1 MESLTTTPA
10 MDSILIV
17 DDVPENLRLLSRMLE
32 CHGYRV
38 RRSISGKLA
47 LQAARLEPPNL
58 ILLDIN
64 MPEMDGYEV
73 CYQLK
78 NHEST
83 ADVPVIFISALD
95 QMGHKLQAFDLG
107 AVDYITKPFQE
118 QEVLARVRA
127 QLTIQQQRQL
137 LIQHNQKL
145 ERSQRETE
153 LLLTTIQSASRT
165 DDIDTALREI
175 LRQVSMA
182 IQWDYAEAWMKSTS
196 DDGLELRQTYC
207 RTKMW
212 ANFCRFSHCS
222 IHDADQFASV
232 LIGRVWTTHKA
243 EWQVVQPNDLDPI
256 RKELATEANL
266 RTVFAVPVVQDEQ
279 AIAVLSFYSQADQ
292 APDHRLMDLVGAVAL
307 QLGTFI
313 QRYLAEAA
321 LRQANMELKR
331 LVSLDGLTQLAN
343 RRRFDEYLAQ
353 EWRRLRRE
361 QNCLSL
367 LLCDVDHFKAY
378 NDRYGHQAG
387 DDCLKQI
394 AQAIDQSIRR
404 PADLAARYGGEEFAV
419 ILPNSDQDGAIHIAK
434 TIQQTIANLAL
445 EHDTSAADS
454 FVTISLGVA
463 SLIPSDSSSITQL
476 IAAADRALYASK
488 AKGRNTL
495 QVADVQQ
502 TPLSKAEAS

>member
-1 MESLTTTPA
+1 MTSSMTTPSS
-10 MDSILIV
+10 DSILII

-47 LQAARLEPPNL
+47 LHAAQLEPPSL
-58 ILLDIN
+58 VLLDIN

-73 CYQLK
+73 CRQLK
-78 NHEST
+78 NDDRTS
-83 ADVPVIFISALD
+83 DVPIIFISALD
-95 QMGHKLQAFDLG
+95 QVRNKLRAFEMG

-118 QEVLARVRA
+118 PEVLARVQT
-127 QLTIQQQRQL
+127 QLTIQQQQRL
-137 LIQHNQKL
+137 LIQHNQTL
-145 ERSQRETE
+145 ERSQQEIE
-153 LLLTTIQSASRT
+153 LLLATVQAASRADT
-165 DDIDTALREI
+165 IDTALRAI
-175 LRQVSMA
+175 LQQVSTA
-182 IQWDYAEAWMKSTS
+182 IQWDYAEAWMQS
-196 DDGLELRQTYC
+196 DTDATLELRQTYC
-207 RTKMW
+207 RTKAW
-212 ANFCRFSHCS
+212 SNFCRLNHGS
-222 IHDADQFASV
+222 INDADLFSSV
-232 LIGRVWTTHKA
+232 FIGRVWATLQA
-243 EWQVVQPNDLDPI
+243 EWQVIQHSNLDPI
-256 RKELATEANL
+256 RKEIATKASL
-266 RTVFAVPVVQDEQ
+266 RTVFAVPVVQDGQ
-279 AIAVLSFYSQADQ
+279 AIAVLSFYSQANQ
-292 APDHRLMDLVGAVAL
+292 APDHRLMDLVEAVAL

-321 LRQANMELKR
+321 LRRVNMELKR

-361 QNCLSL
+361 QHSLSL

-419 ILPNSDQDGAIHIAK
+419 ILPNSDQEGAIHIAQ
-434 TIQQTIANLAL
+434 TIQQAIAVLAI
-445 EHDTSAADS
+445 EHDASNVDS
-454 FVTISLGVA
+454 IVTISLGAA
-463 SLIPSDSSSITQL
+463 SVIPSDRSSVTRL

-488 AKGRNTL
+488 DSGRNTF
-495 QVADVQQ
+495 QVATV
-502 TPLSKAEAS
+502 TEAPLPKAEAS